1 VDVTAPQD
9 EVEHD
14 VLELAAGRRGPDGD
28 DAGEAGEAGGASA
41 ARVAGEDVCELA
53 QVHAVQRLGSTGRA
67 AERLGVER
75 GGDVEEGAGG

>member
-1 VDVTAPQD
+1 MDVTAPQD

-28 DAGEAGEAGGASA
+28 DAGEAGGASA